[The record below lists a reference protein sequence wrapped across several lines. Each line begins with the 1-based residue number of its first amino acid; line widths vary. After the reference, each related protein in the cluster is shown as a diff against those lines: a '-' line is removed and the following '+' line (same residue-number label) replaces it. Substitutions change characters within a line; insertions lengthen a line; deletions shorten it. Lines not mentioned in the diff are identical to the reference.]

1 MNGTLAADEIRRLP
15 PALTVVQ
22 AAGLL
27 GIETSGGKQQQQKKA
42 CKKSHGSWFYA
53 HDVPASGAGRR
64 VSGRGTTRAR
74 CPGWEGRRSGP
85 PERRLDG
92 MSLDGG
98 GAHDGGAGDGV
109 AVDLEAQ

>member
-27 GIETSGGKQQQQKKA
+27 GIETSGGKQQQKKKKA

-53 HDVPASGAGRR
+53 HDVPASGG
-64 VSGRGTTRAR
+64 
-74 CPGWEGRRSGP
+74 
-85 PERRLDG
+85 ERRPPSQWQGHHTSPLPRV
-92 MSLDGG
+92 GG
-98 GAHDGGAGDGV
+98 PEIRPSRAAT
-109 AVDLEAQ
+109 